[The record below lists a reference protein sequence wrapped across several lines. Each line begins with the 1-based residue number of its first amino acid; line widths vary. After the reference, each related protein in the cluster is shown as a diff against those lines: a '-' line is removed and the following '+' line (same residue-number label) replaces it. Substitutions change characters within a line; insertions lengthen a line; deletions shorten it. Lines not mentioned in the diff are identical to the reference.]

1 MNTPMNDETLIAYLD
16 AELDTAGMDA
26 VEQALEADPSLR
38 LRLQRLVV
46 SGEQLRAT
54 YAGVAEEAVP
64 PRLVQAILS
73 APMPTPT
80 PRQMPPAR
88 ATPVTRA
95 TPAWSLSGWLVRWLD
110 PAAGPW
116 MPTALASAAALGVG
130 LWLGLRLVPAPGGDE
145 TLAEHQPVADRALLV
160 ALESLPSGRVVEA
173 AGRQIELLAS
183 FEHHDGR
190 ICREFNSSQRN
201 GDGVDHLG
209 LACREPSGDWTL
221 AVLSSEERPADTE
234 HGGYRTASDRQ
245 HEIIDRY
252 RQQHTQGKPLGTA
265 DEQAAIARG
274 WER

>member
-16 AELDTAGMDA
+16 AELDMVGMDA
-26 VEQALEADPSLR
+26 VEQALETDPSLR
-38 LRLQRLVV
+38 QRLQRLVV
-46 SGEQLRAT
+46 SGEQLRAA

-73 APMPTPT
+73 APMPRPT
-80 PRQMPPAR
+80 PIPSPPTR
-88 ATPVTRA
+88 ATPV
-95 TPAWSLSGWLVRWLD
+95 TPAWSLSGWLARWLG

-130 LWLGLRLVPAPGGDE
+130 LWLGLAQAPRGDE
-145 TLAEHQPVADRALLV
+145 TLAEHQPVNDRALLV

-190 ICREFNSSQRN
+190 ICREFNSSQRD

-221 AVLSSEERPADTE
+221 AVLSSEARPADAE
-234 HGGYRTASDRQ
+234 HGGYRTASDHQ
-245 HEIIDRY
+245 HQILDGY
-252 RQQHTQGKPLGTA
+252 RQQHTQGQALDPSR
-265 DEQAAIARG
+265 EQALLERG
-274 WER
+274 WRR

>member
-16 AELDTAGMDA
+16 AELDVAGMDA
-26 VEQALEADPSLR
+26 VEQALDADPSLR

-46 SGEQLRAT
+46 SGEQLRAS

-73 APMPTPT
+73 ASTPTPT
-80 PRQMPPAR
+80 PRQTPPAR
-88 ATPVTRA
+88 ATP
-95 TPAWSLSGWLVRWLD
+95 AWSMSGWLSRWLG
-110 PAAGPW
+110 PATGPW

-130 LWLGLRLVPAPGGDE
+130 LWLGLAQAPGGDE
-145 TLAEHQPVADRALLV
+145 TLAEHQPVNDRALLV

-190 ICREFNSSQRN
+190 ICREFNSSQRD

-221 AVLSSEERPADTE
+221 AVLSSEERPADAV
-234 HGGYRTASDRQ
+234 HGSYRTASHQQ
-245 HEIIDRY
+245 HDVLDRY
-252 RQQHTQGKPLGTA
+252 RSEHLTGQPLTP
-265 DEQAAIARG
+265 
-274 WER
+274 EREHAWLQSGMR

>member
-1 MNTPMNDETLIAYLD
+1 MNTPMNEQTLIAYLD
-16 AELDTAGMDA
+16 AELDAAGMDA

-46 SGEQLRAT
+46 SGEQLRAA

-64 PRLVQAILS
+64 PQLVQAILS

-80 PRQMPPAR
+80 PMPIPPAR
-88 ATPVTRA
+88 ANPVTPA
-95 TPAWSLSGWLVRWLD
+95 SPAWSLSSWLARWLG

-130 LWLGLRLVPAPGGDE
+130 LWLGLAQAPGGEE
-145 TLAEHQPVADRALLV
+145 TLAEHQPVNDRALLV
-160 ALESLPSGRVVEA
+160 ALESLPSGRVVQA

-201 GDGVDHLG
+201 GDGLDHLG

-221 AVLSSEERPADTE
+221 AVLSSEARPADTT

-245 HEIIDRY
+245 HETLDRY
-252 RQQHTQGKPLGTA
+252 RQQHTQGQALDPTL
-265 DEQAAIARG
+265 EQALMQRG
-274 WER
+274 WRR

>member
-26 VEQALEADPSLR
+26 VEQALDADPSLR

-64 PRLVQAILS
+64 PKLVQAILS
-73 APMPTPT
+73 APTPTPT
-80 PRQMPPAR
+80 PRQTPPAR
-88 ATPVTRA
+88 ATPT
-95 TPAWSLSGWLVRWLD
+95 WSLSGWLSRWLG
-110 PAAGPW
+110 PATGPW

-130 LWLGLRLVPAPGGDE
+130 LWLGLAQAPGGDE
-145 TLAEHQPVADRALLV
+145 TLAEHQPVNDRALLV

-190 ICREFNSSQRN
+190 ICREFNSSQRD

-221 AVLSSEERPADTE
+221 AVLTSEERPADAE
-234 HGGYRTASDRQ
+234 HGGYRTASHQQ
-245 HEIIDRY
+245 HDVLGRY
-252 RQQHTQGKPLGTA
+252 RSEHLTGQPLTP
-265 DEQAAIARG
+265 
-274 WER
+274 EREHAWLQSGMR

>member
-1 MNTPMNDETLIAYLD
+1 MTMYTPMNDETLIAYLD
-16 AELDTAGMDA
+16 AELDPAGMDA
-26 VEQALEADPSLR
+26 VELALDNDPALR
-38 LRLQRLVV
+38 QRLQRLVV
-46 SGEQLRAT
+46 SGEQLRAA
-54 YAGVAEEAVP
+54 YADVVEEAVP
-64 PRLVQAILS
+64 PRLVQAILA
-73 APMPTPT
+73 APAPLPS
-80 PRQMPPAR
+80 PRAR
-88 ATPVTRA
+88 S
-95 TPAWSLSGWLVRWLD
+95 TPAFSLNSWLSRWLGT
-110 PAAGPW
+110 ANGPW

-130 LWLGLRLVPAPGGDE
+130 LWLGLAQAPGGDE

-183 FEHHDGR
+183 FEHNDGR

-245 HEIIDRY
+245 HQLLDGY
-252 RQQHTQGKPLGTA
+252 RQQHNLGQA
-265 DEQAAIARG
+265 LDPSREQALMQRG
-274 WER
+274 WRH

>member
-1 MNTPMNDETLIAYLD
+1 
-16 AELDTAGMDA
+16 
-26 VEQALEADPSLR
+26 
-38 LRLQRLVV
+38 
-46 SGEQLRAT
+46 
-54 YAGVAEEAVP
+54 
-64 PRLVQAILS
+64 
-73 APMPTPT
+73 
-80 PRQMPPAR
+80 
-88 ATPVTRA
+88 
-95 TPAWSLSGWLVRWLD
+95 
-110 PAAGPW
+110 
-116 MPTALASAAALGVG
+116 VG
-130 LWLGLRLVPAPGGDE
+130 LWLGLAQGLGGDAA
-145 TLAEHQPVADRALLV
+145 LAEHQPVADRALLV

-209 LACREPSGDWTL
+209 LACRERSGDWTL
-221 AVLSSEERPADTE
+221 AVLSSEDRPADTE

-274 WER
+274 WKR

>member
-16 AELDTAGMDA
+16 AELDTASMDA
-26 VEQALEADPSLR
+26 VEQALDADPSLR

-73 APMPTPT
+73 APTPT
-80 PRQMPPAR
+80 PRQTPPAR
-88 ATPVTRA
+88 ATPVTPA
-95 TPAWSLSGWLVRWLD
+95 TPAWSLSGWLSRWLG

-130 LWLGLRLVPAPGGDE
+130 LWLGLAQAPGGDE
-145 TLAEHQPVADRALLV
+145 TLAEHQPVNDRALLV

-221 AVLSSEERPADTE
+221 AVLSSEARPADTE
-234 HGGYRTASDRQ
+234 HGGYRTASDHQ
-245 HEIIDRY
+245 HQILDGY
-252 RQQHTQGKPLGTA
+252 RQQHTQGQALDPTR
-265 DEQAAIARG
+265 EQALLERG
-274 WER
+274 WRR